1 MGFNKSQLIEEE
13 EKDPSQNRAALA
25 RRSDPESANSIASVL
40 QFTGAFLREFFFPDK
55 IMGAVNDLGDQ
66 LVLGDPN
73 RGYTIRHT
81 APDGA
86 VYTYKGDGW
95 YNSETGKTY
104 DDEQTEV

>member
-1 MGFNKSQLIEEE
+1 MGFNKSQLMD
-13 EKDPSQNRAALA
+13 EKEKRSSSFRTVRT
-25 RRSDPESANSIASVL
+25 RRRDPETGISFVSVL
-40 QFTGAFLREFFFPDK
+40 RFTGAFLKQFFFPDK
-55 IMGAVNDLGDQ
+55 RMDAVNDSGDP

-81 APDGA
+81 TPEGN

>member
-1 MGFNKSQLIEEE
+1 MGFNKSQLIEEK
-13 EKDPSQNRAALA
+13 EKEPSQGRAARA
-25 RRSDPESANSIASVL
+25 RRRGPESAISIASVL
-40 QFTGAFLREFFFPDK
+40 RFIGAFLREFFFPDK
-55 IMGAVNDLGDQ
+55 RMGAVNDSGDP

-104 DDEQTEV
+104 DYEQEEV